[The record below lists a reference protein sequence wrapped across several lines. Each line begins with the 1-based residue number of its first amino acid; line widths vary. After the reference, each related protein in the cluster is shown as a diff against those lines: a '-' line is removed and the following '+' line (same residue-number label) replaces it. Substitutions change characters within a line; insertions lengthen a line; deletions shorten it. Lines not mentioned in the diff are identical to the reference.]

1 MNKKY
6 FLLILLAL
14 LLPLGL
20 QAQKPPQDMDRFL
33 DNLLKRMTLEEKI
46 GQLNLPVTGEITT
59 GQAKS
64 SDIAAKIK
72 RGEVGGLFNLKGV
85 DKIRDVQRLAVENS
99 RLGIPLLFGMD
110 VIHGYE
116 TIFPI
121 PLGLS
126 CTWDIPAI
134 EESARI
140 AAVEAS
146 ADGISWTFSPMV
158 DISRDPRWGRV
169 SEGSGEDPFLGALIA
184 RAMVR
189 GYQGKDMSRN
199 DEIMA
204 CIKHFALYGAAEA
217 GRDYNTVDMS
227 RQRMF
232 NDYMLPYQAGVEAGA
247 GSVMAS
253 FNEVEGVPATA
264 NKWLMTD
271 VLRGAWGFNG
281 FVVTDFTG
289 ISEMI
294 EHGIGDLQTVSA
306 RAINAGVD
314 MDMVSE
320 GFIGTLKKSV
330 EEGKVSVETVN
341 TACRRILEAKYKL
354 GLFDNPYKYCDL
366 KRPARD
372 IFTKEH
378 RAAARK
384 IAGESFVLLKN
395 EGLSPTLAPVL
406 PLSPTGTIAVIGPL
420 ANTRSNM
427 PGTWSVAAV
436 LDKSPSLVEGL
447 TEWVGNQGKI
457 LYAKGSNLIGD
468 AAYEERATMFGRSLN
483 RDNRTDQQLL
493 DEALKIASQ
502 ADVIVAA
509 LGESSEMSGESSSRT
524 SLDIPDVQRTLLK
537 ELLKT
542 GKPVVLVLFTGRPLT
557 LEWEQAHVPAILN
570 VWFGGSEAAYAI
582 GDVLFGAINPSGKL
596 TMTFPKNVGQIPL
609 YYAHKNTGR
618 PLHEGKWFEKFRSN
632 YLDVDNEPLYPFGYG
647 LNYADTLVMRAELTE
662 DVVYAQTEEQS
673 VGVEVTVA
681 NHGDVFTE
689 DVLQVYVQVED
700 INEVPNPK
708 LVVFKRV
715 ELAPGEEKMVTLE
728 IPMRAFTVVD
738 EEGKFVHTGRGADIY
753 VGFGQPDE
761 RTKELTGKK
770 CLKIHI

>member
-524 SLDIPDVQRTLLK
+524 NLNLPDVQHTLL
-537 ELLKT
+537 EALLKT
-542 GKPVVLVLFTGRPLT
+542 GKPVVLVLFTGRPLV
-557 LEWEQAHVPAILN
+557 LNWEQEHVPAILN
-570 VWFGGSEAAYAI
+570 VWFGGSEAGPAI
-582 GDVLFGAINPSGKL
+582 GDVLFGAVNPGGKL
-596 TMTFPKNVGQIPL
+596 TMTFPKSVGQIPL

-618 PLHEGKWFEKFRSN
+618 PLKEGKWFEKFRSN
-632 YLDVDNEPLYPFGYG
+632 YLDVDNDALYPFGYG
-647 LNYADTLVMRAELTE
+647 LSYTTFRFSDITLNRSSIGMDNEL
-662 DVVYAQTEEQS
+662 VAS
-673 VGVEVTVA
+673 VTVTNTGGRA
-681 NHGDVFTE
+681 GSEVVQLYIRDLVGSVTRPVKELKGFEKIYLQPNESRTVRFT
-689 DVLQVYVQVED
+689 
-700 INEVPNPK
+700 I
-708 LVVFKRV
+708 
-715 ELAPGEEKMVTLE
+715 APEMLKFYNADL
-728 IPMRAFTVVD
+728 
-738 EEGKFVHTGRGADIY
+738 KFVAEPGDFDVMIG
-753 VGFGQPDE
+753 PDS
-761 RTKELTGKK
+761 RNVKTARFTLR
-770 CLKIHI
+770 

>member
-6 FLLILLAL
+6 SLLILLAL

-64 SDIAAKIK
+64 SDIATKIK

-85 DKIRDVQRLAVENS
+85 DKIRDVQHLAVENS

-217 GRDYNTVDMS
+217 GGDYNTVDMS

-524 SLDIPDVQRTLLK
+524 NLNLPDVQHTLL
-537 ELLKT
+537 EALLKT
-542 GKPVVLVLFTGRPLT
+542 GKPVVLVLFTGRPLV
-557 LEWEQAHVPAILN
+557 LNWEQEHVPAILN
-570 VWFGGSEAAYAI
+570 VWFGGSEAGPAI
-582 GDVLFGAINPSGKL
+582 GDVLFGAVNPGGKL
-596 TMTFPKNVGQIPL
+596 TMTFPKSVGQIPL

-618 PLHEGKWFEKFRSN
+618 PLKEGKWFEKFRSN
-632 YLDVDNEPLYPFGYG
+632 YLDVDNDALYPFGYG
-647 LNYADTLVMRAELTE
+647 LSYTTFRFSDITLNRSSIGMDNEL
-662 DVVYAQTEEQS
+662 VAS
-673 VGVEVTVA
+673 VTVT
-681 NHGDVFTE
+681 NTGDCAGSEV
-689 DVLQVYVQVED
+689 VQLYIRD
-700 INEVPNPK
+700 
-708 LVVFKRV
+708 LV
-715 ELAPGEEKMVTLE
+715 GSVTR
-728 IPMRAFTVVD
+728 PV
-738 EEGKFVHTGRGADIY
+738 
-753 VGFGQPDE
+753 
-761 RTKELTGKK
+761 KELKGSI
-770 CLKIHI
+770 CNRMNQEPSALQ